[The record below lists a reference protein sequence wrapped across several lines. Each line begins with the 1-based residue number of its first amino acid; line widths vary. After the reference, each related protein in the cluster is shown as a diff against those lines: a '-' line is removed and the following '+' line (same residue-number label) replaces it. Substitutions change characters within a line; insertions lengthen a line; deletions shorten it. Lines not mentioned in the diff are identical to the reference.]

1 LSQAVEWQT
10 GYRPYYGYGPYT
22 DIARKSSIVGLNQ
35 NTRRNFSADNEA
47 ESFVCASDSRRSI
60 MTDFSQLNLKPELLQ
75 AISDEG
81 YTEPTSIQ
89 EEIIPRMLANQDVIG
104 QAQTGTGKTA
114 AFALP
119 MLQNLEPGQGHVQG
133 LVLAPTRE
141 LAMQVSKAMYAYG
154 QHTGV
159 RVLAVYGG
167 TPYGR
172 QISRLS
178 KGVDIVVGTPGRL
191 LDHIKRGTLDLSRVH
206 TVVLDEA
213 DEMLSMGFVEDIES
227 ILDKTPAGRQ
237 TALFSATMPEPIRKL
252 ADKYLNDPQLVMIK
266 RKHLT
271 VSTIDQRYYIVNE
284 KDKLSAITRLF
295 EMEDLTT
302 ALVFAKTRVGTG
314 ELANELS
321 NRGFQ
326 AEALNGDLSQEAR
339 ERVLDRFRNGQ
350 IQVLV
355 ATDVAARGLD
365 IDDISHVFNYDLPQD
380 PEVYVHRVGRTARAG
395 KEGVAISL
403 FTPREQGRLRRIE
416 NVTRQKITK
425 AELPTINDIQKYREE
440 GLVERMLVWLRRD
453 RCNREKEIVA
463 ELMEEGYD
471 VAAVAAAALKLAR
484 VEEKQ
489 RPIPS
494 ISEVNEFDAGN
505 FNDRSNHGR
514 GRRTVSPNRGNLNK
528 NGANRAHANG
538 DRRQHSGREKGMV
551 RLTLNKGKEDGVR
564 PNDVVGTIAYHA
576 NIPGKTLGAIRIQ
589 PQHTFVDVPEQF
601 VTQVLDKSGSYQI
614 HRENVTVEVA

>member
-1 LSQAVEWQT
+1 
-10 GYRPYYGYGPYT
+10 
-22 DIARKSSIVGLNQ
+22 
-35 NTRRNFSADNEA
+35 
-47 ESFVCASDSRRSI
+47 
-60 MTDFSQLNLKPELLQ
+60 MTEFSQLNLKPELLQ
-75 AISDEG
+75 AIADEG
-81 YTEPTSIQ
+81 YTEPTPIQ
-89 EEIIPRMLANQDVIG
+89 TEIIPRMLAKRDVIG

-119 MLQNLEPGQGHVQG
+119 MLQNLKPGQGYVQG

-191 LDHIKRGTLDLSRVH
+191 LDHINRGTLDLSQ
-206 TVVLDEA
+206 TNMVVLDEA
-213 DEMLSMGFVEDIES
+213 DEMLSMGFIEDIES
-227 ILDKTPAGRQ
+227 ILDKTSAERQ
-237 TALFSATMPEPIRKL
+237 TALFSATMPDPIRKL
-252 ADKYLNDPQLVMIK
+252 ADKYLRNPELVAIK
-266 RKHLT
+266 QKHLT

-284 KDKLSAITRLF
+284 KDKLSALTRLF
-295 EMEDLTT
+295 EIENLTT
-302 ALVFAKTRVGTG
+302 ALVFAKTRVATG

-339 ERVLDRFRNGQ
+339 ERVLERFRNNQ

-380 PEVYVHRVGRTARAG
+380 PEVYVHRVGRTGRAG

-425 AELPTINDIQKYREE
+425 ADLPTINDIEKYREE

-463 ELMEEGYD
+463 ELIEEGYD
-471 VAAVAAAALKLAR
+471 VSAVAAAALKLAR

-489 RPIPS
+489 RPIPA
-494 ISEVNEFDAGN
+494 ISDVSEFEAGN
-505 FNDRSNHGR
+505 FNDRNNRGR
-514 GRRTVSPNRGNLNK
+514 GRRTGSQPNRGNLNK
-528 NGANRAHANG
+528 GTAGVTRSHANG
-538 DRRQHSGREKGMV
+538 DRRQHGGREKGMV
-551 RLTLNKGKEDGVR
+551 RLTLNKGKVDGVR

-576 NIPGKTLGAIRIQ
+576 NIPGKTIGAIRIQ

-601 VTQVLDKSGSYQI
+601 VTQVLDKSGSYEI
-614 HRENVTVEVA
+614 HRERVTVEMA

>member
-1 LSQAVEWQT
+1 
-10 GYRPYYGYGPYT
+10 
-22 DIARKSSIVGLNQ
+22 
-35 NTRRNFSADNEA
+35 
-47 ESFVCASDSRRSI
+47 

-75 AISDEG
+75 AVTDQG
-81 YTEPTSIQ
+81 YTEPTPIQ
-89 EEIIPRMLANQDVIG
+89 EEIIPLMLAHHDVIG

-119 MLQNLEPGQGHVQG
+119 MLQNLTPGQGHVQG

-141 LAMQVSKAMYAYG
+141 LAMQVSKATYAYG
-154 QHTGV
+154 QHTSA

-172 QISRLS
+172 QISRLK

-191 LDHIKRGTLDLSRVH
+191 LDLIKRKSLDLSQVGM
-206 TVVLDEA
+206 VVLDEA
-213 DEMLSMGFVEDIES
+213 DEMLSMGFIEDIES
-227 ILDKTPAGRQ
+227 ILDETSSDRQ
-237 TALFSATMPEPIRKL
+237 TSLFSATMPGPIRKL
-252 ADKYLNDPQLVMIK
+252 ADKYLRDPQLVMIK

-284 KDKLSAITRLF
+284 KDKLPALTRLF
-295 EMEDLTT
+295 EMENISS

-339 ERVLDRFRNGQ
+339 ERVLNRFRKNQ

-380 PEVYVHRVGRTARAG
+380 PEIYVHRVGRTARAG

-416 NVTRQKITK
+416 DVTRQKITK
-425 AELPTINDIQKYREE
+425 AELPTIDDIQKYRETE
-440 GLVERMLVWLRRD
+440 LVERMLVWLRRD

-463 ELMEEGYD
+463 NLIEEGYD

-489 RPIPS
+489 RPIPR
-494 ISEVNEFDAGN
+494 ISEVNEFDSRSYNDRGNRGYRGRRNGNRPRGN
-505 FNDRSNHGR
+505 FNGSG
-514 GRRTVSPNRGNLNK
+514 
-528 NGANRAHANG
+528 NRAHANG
-538 DRRQHSGREKGMV
+538 DHRKRSGREKGMV
-551 RLTLNKGKEDGVR
+551 RLTLNKGQTHGVR

-576 NIPGKTLGAIRIQ
+576 NIPGKTIGAIRIQ
-589 PQHTFVDVPEQF
+589 PQHTYVDVPEQY
-601 VTQVLDKSGSYQI
+601 VVQVLDKSGSYQI
-614 HRENVTVEVA
+614 HRQRVTVEKA